1 PESAEERRRSISMV
15 HLRRQCMV
23 MADSIAQS
31 PRRSLHG
38 LLIFFWRGDG
48 NALAFQSRPQCPR
61 EFDRARRIAMEAN
74 GFGPNRN
81 VGSVHSANFSSL
93 QHPQDA
99 LRRLRWIMQQRLRL
113 RSRNE
118 RAVAIIVAVRK
129 NFGCGL
135 QAQFVRRFK

>member
-1 PESAEERRRSISMV
+1 
-15 HLRRQCMV
+15 
-23 MADSIAQS
+23 MAPS
-31 PRRSLHG
+31 RL
-38 LLIFFWRGDG
+38 FFWRGDG
-48 NALAFQSRPQCPR
+48 NSFAFQSRPQCPR
-61 EFDRARRIAMEAN
+61 KFNRARGIAMEAD

-81 VGSVHSANFSSL
+81 VGSVHSANFSFL
-93 QHPQDA
+93 QHSQDA

-135 QAQFVRRFK
+135 QSQFVRRSKQLGPGGRE